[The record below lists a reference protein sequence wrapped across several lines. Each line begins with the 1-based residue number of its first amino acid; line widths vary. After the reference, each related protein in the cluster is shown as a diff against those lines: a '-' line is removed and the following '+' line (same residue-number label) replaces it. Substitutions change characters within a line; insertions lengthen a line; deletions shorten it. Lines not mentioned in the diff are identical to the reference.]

1 MKNEIYAA
9 LEITKNEFR
18 FAAGKYQANKTLKI
32 LHKFKEIGNWLN
44 EENEVIDLKST
55 ANLLARVVK
64 EYERNFNKKIL
75 NIAVVVPEKDTEIK
89 EAISTLNISN
99 GGAARIVNYQDI
111 NHLNNEAKD
120 VNYSDSRKVVSIKP
134 TRYVID
140 DTYKKGVAPIG
151 AVAHKIAM
159 YSNVYTVPSK
169 VYNSHLQ
176 VVKMG
181 GYEVLNCLIKPYALA
196 RQIVNIADLRNKIS
210 LVVNWDSEYI
220 SLNIFAQET
229 LVRITPI
236 NVGLDKMAEEIGA
249 KIYTKPDVVKK
260 YLFKILDFK
269 SNNLSESIIYRKHLT
284 SENKNFELTIGEF
297 KSIFQEAISGV
308 MRKLNNIIKREIIE
322 NTNNDYQI
330 YHTGKITEISG
341 FEDLL
346 ISKDLINHQMI
357 YYSDVIGG
365 NDIWATA
372 LCGIMIQEHITNK
385 NSKLI
390 KTSTGVEKA
399 EEIDL
404 NQNEGAKHN
413 HSHQESTH
421 GHGHSHGQ
429 PRLNPQI
436 GQPMFNPQM
445 GQPRLNPQIGQ
456 PNNYQNL
463 QQMPNMSRSN
473 FQ

>member
-1 MKNEIYAA
+1 MRSEIYAA
-9 LEITKNEFR
+9 LEITKNELR
-18 FAAGKYQANKTLKI
+18 FAVGKYQSNKTLKV
-32 LHKFKEIGNWLN
+32 LYKFQENGNWLN
-44 EENEVIDLKST
+44 QENEVIDSKMVS
-55 ANLLARVVK
+55 NLLAKAVK

-75 NIAVVVPEKDTEIK
+75 KIAVVVPEKDTEIK

-99 GGAARIVNYQDI
+99 GGPARIVTQQDI
-111 NHLNNEAKD
+111 IHLNNEAKD

-140 DTYKKGVAPIG
+140 DTYKKGVAPLG

-159 YSNVYTVPSK
+159 YSNVYTIPTK

-176 VVKMG
+176 VVKMA
-181 GYEVLNCLIKPYALA
+181 GYDVLNCLIKPYALA

-236 NVGLDKMAEEIGA
+236 NVGLDKMAIEIGN
-249 KIYTKPDVVKK
+249 KIFTKPDVVKK

-284 SENKNFELTIGEF
+284 NENKNFELTIGEF
-297 KSIFQEAISGV
+297 KNIFSELISNI
-308 MRKLNNIIKREIIE
+308 MRKLNNIIKHEIIQ

-341 FEDLL
+341 FEELL
-346 ISKDLINHQMI
+346 VSKELIDHQMI

-365 NDIWATA
+365 NDIWTTA

-385 NSKLI
+385 NSKVI
-390 KTSTGVEKA
+390 TTSTGIEMV
-399 EEIDL
+399 EEINPTPSVY
-404 NQNEGAKHN
+404 NQNPNLGHMAGPQHN
-413 HSHQESTH
+413 HNHQPLLPNHNHTFQHANLNGQFHQPQNFAAISH
-421 GHGHSHGQ
+421 GHNIRNSK
-429 PRLNPQI
+429 
-436 GQPMFNPQM
+436 
-445 GQPRLNPQIGQ
+445 
-456 PNNYQNL
+456 
-463 QQMPNMSRSN
+463 